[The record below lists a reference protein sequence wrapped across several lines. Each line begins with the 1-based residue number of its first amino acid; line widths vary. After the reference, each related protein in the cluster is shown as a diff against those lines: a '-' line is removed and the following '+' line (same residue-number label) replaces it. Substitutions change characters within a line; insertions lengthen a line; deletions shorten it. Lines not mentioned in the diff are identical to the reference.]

1 MKVIGVLSIF
11 CASVA
16 KQEISVFK
24 LLDAAPLDNEPRGR
38 IAAAAVKKFYPNYI
52 NCEQKWVRV
61 AFEMKPSSWL
71 KGEEAARKEER
82 TVSSN

>member
-24 LLDAAPLDNEPRGR
+24 LLDAAPLDDEPRGR
-38 IAAAAVKKFYPNYI
+38 IAAAPATQKKFYPNYI
-52 NCEQKWVRV
+52 NCEQK
-61 AFEMKPSSWL
+61 
-71 KGEEAARKEER
+71 
-82 TVSSN
+82 